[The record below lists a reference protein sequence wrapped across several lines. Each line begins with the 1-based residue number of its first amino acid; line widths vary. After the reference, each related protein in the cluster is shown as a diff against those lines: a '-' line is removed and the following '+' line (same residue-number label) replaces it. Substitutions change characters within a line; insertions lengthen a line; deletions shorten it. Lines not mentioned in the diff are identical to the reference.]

1 MIDGFAFEHNGEWH
15 YSIEPEPDAK
25 KRHEKWEFLRTHKV
39 KHFYETNEE
48 LKMKFKELFES
59 RKNIQ
64 GKVFLLPKDKEV
76 QKNIIRNGL
85 IELIDA
91 AIYCG
96 LSEED
101 ICTKFIDGFEQ
112 IPLEKLEKLIDDESK
127 RLEREGVEPVK
138 VEMSLCEK

>member
-1 MIDGFAFEHNGEWH
+1 
-15 YSIEPEPDAK
+15 
-25 KRHEKWEFLRTHKV
+25 
-39 KHFYETNEE
+39 
-48 LKMKFKELFES
+48 MKISDLFEK
-59 RKNIQ
+59 RKNTK
-64 GKVFLLPKDKEV
+64 GKVFCVPGDKEV
-76 QKNIIRNGL
+76 QKKIIYNSL
-85 IELIDA
+85 VEVIDA